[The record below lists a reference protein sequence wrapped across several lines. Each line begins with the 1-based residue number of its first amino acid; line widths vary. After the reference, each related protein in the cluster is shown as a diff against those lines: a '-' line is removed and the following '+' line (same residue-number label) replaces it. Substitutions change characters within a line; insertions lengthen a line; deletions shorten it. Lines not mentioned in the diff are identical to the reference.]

1 MAMSD
6 RFLVHDADPFIVQV
20 DEVGQFQWPDGGF
33 QGWEGSSQAILLA
46 YRTRTM
52 KGRNDTH
59 AGPLL
64 PEQRRGWSLMISCAR
79 ATRGLRRM
87 ERQRPGALLARRAPT
102 MKRWS
107 LDASS
112 KGQPSPLP

>member
-6 RFLVHDADPFIVQV
+6 RLLVHEADPFIVQV

-33 QGWEGSSQAILLA
+33 QGWEGSSQTILLA

-59 AGPLL
+59 AGPL
-64 PEQRRGWSLMISCAR
+64 A
-79 ATRGLRRM
+79 
-87 ERQRPGALLARRAPT
+87 PGAEEGMEPDDLRCSRNARPQKDGEPAARCH
-102 MKRWS
+102 S
-107 LDASS
+107 CS
-112 KGQPSPLP
+112 QSPHDEAVVARCTQ

>member
-6 RFLVHDADPFIVQV
+6 RLLVHEADPFIVQV
-20 DEVGQFQWPDGGF
+20 DEGGQFQWPDGGF
-33 QGWEGSSQAILLA
+33 QGWEGSS
-46 YRTRTM
+46 
-52 KGRNDTH
+52 DTH

-64 PEQRRGWSLMISCAR
+64 PEQRRGWSLMIFCAR

-107 LDASS
+107 LDVCSKIQPGSS
-112 KGQPSPLP
+112 HMEE